1 MFKYFS
7 IVKSLVILLLLA
19 KSQFT
24 FAEFQGKDHMIAS
37 LLISEDPME
46 QKVGGKILEEIIN
59 PNVGLTDLAALRL
72 SQNFQKTDK
81 YTVDSNAWIIKA
93 LKQSKNKRYSTLLGD
108 IRSQTDIEKLHKYLD
123 DAIPYL
129 TQGDSNDVDLTSI
142 NYTEAVNEINERL
155 AKQPFNYGHIDSVKK
170 GMKAVDVYKQLGYP
184 SNVSYYV
191 HTKRIPFVGRVR
203 LQDTELIYEGS
214 GAVRLRSEG
223 GGQVVHS
230 IKPDA
235 APTLAPDEIDSVLM
249 SANGTRAVLIAKQ
262 LYRNKDYSQKLLDT
276 AGNKIWL
283 EKDNNNAKMVD
294 AVAWLCKYIGASK
307 NARYYS
313 FIESLITSTEN
324 RKIIKYAKSALS
336 MLPDTLQID
345 QQYTPSI

>member
-1 MFKYFS
+1 MFKYFG

-46 QKVGGKILEEIIN
+46 QKVGGKILEEIIK
-59 PNVGLTDLAALRL
+59 PNIELTDLAALRL

-81 YTVDSNAWIIKA
+81 QTVDSNAWIIKA
-93 LKQSKNKRYSTLLGD
+93 LKQSKNKRYSTLLGN

-123 DAIPYL
+123 DAIPHL
-129 TQGDSNDVDLTSI
+129 TQGDSNDVDFTSI
-142 NYTEAVNEINERL
+142 NYAEKVNEINERL
-155 AKQPFNYGHIDSVKK
+155 AKQPFNYEHIDSIKK

-191 HTKRIPFVGRVR
+191 HTKRMPFVGRIR

-223 GGQVVHS
+223 GGQIVHS
-230 IKPDA
+230 TKPDA
-235 APTLAPDEIDSVLM
+235 APTLVPDEIDSVLM
-249 SANGTRAVLIAKQ
+249 SANGTRAILIAKQ

-283 EKDNNNAKMVD
+283 EKNNGDAKMVD
-294 AVAWLCKYIGASK
+294 AIAWLCKYIGASK
-307 NARYYS
+307 NPRYYS
-313 FIESLITSTEN
+313 FTETLIASTEN
-324 RKIIKYAKSALS
+324 KKLIKYAKRALS
-336 MLPDTLQID
+336 SLPENAQTSDI
-345 QQYTPSI
+345 YTPI